1 LVDQK
6 IHFLYNSGLLSKK
19 EFAMEQFKSWEEL
32 SALEQAQCQFWDMY
46 KDAYGVRP
54 RGIDT
59 STWTLADFEDEFASL
74 GSVIEREEIA
84 RRESEARAIVEFED
98 RVTNLM
104 HPGTN
109 RERVIAW
116 LMDAEGATGD
126 FEYFCFCVGLP
137 YGYFR
142 KVA

>member
-1 LVDQK
+1 
-6 IHFLYNSGLLSKK
+6 
-19 EFAMEQFKSWEEL
+19 MEQFKSWEEM
-32 SALEQAQCQFWDMY
+32 SALEQAQCTYWDMY

-59 STWTLADFEDEFASL
+59 STWTLADFENEFASL

-84 RRESEARAIVEFED
+84 RKESEARAIIEFED
-98 RVTNLM
+98 RVANLM
-104 HPGTN
+104 HPGTS

-116 LMDAEGATGD
+116 LMDAEGANGD
-126 FEYFCFCVGLP
+126 HEYFCFCVGLP

>member
-1 LVDQK
+1 
-6 IHFLYNSGLLSKK
+6 
-19 EFAMEQFKSWEEL
+19 MEQFKSWEEM
-32 SALEQAQCQFWDMY
+32 SQLEQAQCMYWDMY

-54 RGIDT
+54 RGMDT
-59 STWTLADFEDEFASL
+59 STWTLEDFDAEFKVL
-74 GSVIEREEIA
+74 GQAIQREEIA
-84 RRESEARAIVEFED
+84 RRAAEAEAIVRFED
-98 RVTNLM
+98 RVANLI

-126 FEYFCFCVGLP
+126 FEYFCYTQGLP

>member
-1 LVDQK
+1 V
-6 IHFLYNSGLLSKK
+6 YNRILDSKEK
-19 EFAMEQFKSWEEL
+19 DYEMTTEFKSWEEL
-32 SALEQAQCQFWDMY
+32 TQLEQAHATYWDMY

-59 STWTLADFEDEFASL
+59 STWTLAEFEVEFVVL
-74 GSVIEREEIA
+74 GQAIEAEEKVRKEA
-84 RRESEARAIVEFED
+84 QARAIVEFES

-104 HPGTN
+104 HNGTS

-116 LMDAEGATGD
+116 LMDAESANGD
-126 FEYFCFCVGLP
+126 FEYFCYTQGLP
-137 YGYFR
+137 YQYFR

>member
-1 LVDQK
+1 
-6 IHFLYNSGLLSKK
+6 
-19 EFAMEQFKSWEEL
+19 MEQFKSWEEM
-32 SALEQAQCQFWDMY
+32 SQLEQAQCMYWDMY

-54 RGIDT
+54 RGMDT
-59 STWTLADFEDEFASL
+59 STWTLEDFDAEFKVLGQAIEQEAIQRRADEAKAVVDFEN
-74 GSVIEREEIA
+74 
-84 RRESEARAIVEFED
+84 
-98 RVTNLM
+98 RVANLM
-104 HPGTN
+104 HTSTN

-126 FEYFCFCVGLP
+126 FEYFCYIQGLP